1 MTEPSFRGWM
11 GAMWLYTLLR
21 IALFFVVFGLLWLL
35 GVKGFLGAVI
45 ALALSL
51 PLSYVLLAKP
61 RQAFAAQI
69 EQRIEARRARQ
80 ADLDAKLSG
89 DDD

>member
-1 MTEPSFRGWM
+1 MSEPSFRRWM
-11 GAMWLYTLLR
+11 GTMWLYTLLR
-21 IALFFVVFGLLWLL
+21 VALFLVLFGLLWVL
-35 GVKGFLGAVI
+35 GVTGFLGAVI

-89 DDD
+89 DED

>member
-1 MTEPSFRGWM
+1 MSEPSFRRWM
-11 GAMWLYTLLR
+11 GTVWLYTLLR
-21 IALFFVVFGLLWLL
+21 IALFLVLFGLLWVL
-35 GVKGFLGAVI
+35 GVTGFLGAVI

-89 DDD
+89 DED